1 MARMVLVH
9 GAFGGA
15 WCWEPVVGGLE
26 AAGHSVETFD
36 LPGSGDDPTPVD
48 AVTLDAYAERIGEVL
63 ARSPEPAVLV
73 GHSMGGVA
81 ITQAAGRH
89 HERIAKLVYVA
100 AFLPR
105 DGQSLID
112 LTQTPEGANDQIQA
126 NLVVSGEPPVAEMPV
141 SATRTAIYNR
151 CSDDLAARLAERR
164 GPQPVAPFATP
175 VSLPDPA
182 AVAALPHAYVI
193 ATDDNS
199 IPPPLQRRM
208 VREHGVTEVVEI
220 EADHSP
226 MHSATDELVAAL
238 DRIASGVEAGRS
250 VA

>member
-26 AAGHSVETFD
+26 AAGHTVETFD
-36 LPGSGDDPTPVD
+36 LPGSGDDPTPVEQ
-48 AVTLDAYAERIGEVL
+48 VTLDAYADRIGEVL
-63 ARSPEPAVLV
+63 AQRDEPAVLV

-89 HERIAKLVYVA
+89 HDRIAKLVYVA

-105 DGQSLID
+105 DGQSLIE
-112 LTQTPEGANDQIQA
+112 LTQTPEGSNDQIQA
-126 NLVVSGEPPVAEMPV
+126 NLVVSGEPPVAEMPPA
-141 SATRTAIYNR
+141 ATRVAIYNR
-151 CSDDLAARLAERR
+151 CSDDVAAVLAERR
-164 GPQPVAPFATP
+164 GPQAVAPFGTP
-175 VSLPDPA
+175 VSLPDPD
-182 AVAALPHAYVI
+182 AVSALPRAYVI
-193 ATDDNS
+193 ATADNS
-199 IPPPLQRRM
+199 IPPALQRRM
-208 VREHGVTEVVEI
+208 VREHGLTEVVEI

-226 MHSATDELVAAL
+226 MHSATDELIATL
-238 DRIASGVEAGRS
+238 DRMASGVEAGEP